1 MFLKTQA
8 KKESLYVDILEN
20 KEELLGKVAVR
31 TVWQK
36 R

>member
-20 KEELLGKVAVR
+20 KGELLGKVVVK
-31 TVWQK
+31 TLWQK